1 MMKKAFF
8 TGIMVFNALMIS
20 NLSMAADLGEDM
32 SILAKNYQAFNTAA
46 TTTDALQALAQ
57 MHTASLDAK
66 QSTPMKLMDLPED
79 DPQIKAYQNAMD
91 RLTTEID
98 EITDL
103 VKAGKLED
111 AKQQGKVI
119 EQMKSEN
126 HKLFK

>member
-1 MMKKAFF
+1 MKKAFF

-32 SILAKNYQAFNTAA
+32 SVLAKNYQAFNTAT

>member
-1 MMKKAFF
+1 MKKAFF